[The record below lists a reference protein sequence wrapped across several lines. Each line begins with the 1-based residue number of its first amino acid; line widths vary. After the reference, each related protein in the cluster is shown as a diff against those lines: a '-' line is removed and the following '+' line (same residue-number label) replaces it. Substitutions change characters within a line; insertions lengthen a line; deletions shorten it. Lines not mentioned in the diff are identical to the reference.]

1 MLNDLFNSRFGQWMS
16 RFGDLLLLQLM
27 FLLTGIPVVTVGAGI
42 AALYSVSRKLHT
54 DSVSA
59 VIPAYFT
66 AFRANFRK
74 ATLLW
79 LSLLASG
86 ALLFFDLRFCRTGD
100 APWIGAARIVFYVLS
115 ALWYLLFLYAF
126 PLEAWF
132 DNTIGRHLENSIR
145 LSLSHL
151 GTTLLLTA
159 VNVLLFM
166 LAEYAK
172 AIALLVGA
180 SGCVY
185 LKTLIAGRLLFPEQF
200 IRTQDEDGET

>member
-16 RFGDLLLLQLM
+16 RFGDLLILQLM
-27 FLLTGIPVVTVGAGI
+27 FLLTSIPVVTAGAGI
-42 AALYSVSRKLHT
+42 AAMYSVSKKLQT
-54 DSVSA
+54 DSISM

-79 LSLLASG
+79 LTMLASG
-86 ALLFFDLRFCRTGD
+86 ALLLFDLRFWRTGN
-100 APWIGAARIVFYVLS
+100 AQWIGAARIAFYVLS
-115 ALWYLLFLYAF
+115 VVWALLFLYAF

-145 LSLSHL
+145 LSLSYL
-151 GTTLLLTA
+151 GATLLLTA
-159 VNVLLFM
+159 INVLLFV
-166 LAEYAK
+166 LVEYAK
-172 AIALLVGA
+172 AIALLIGA

-185 LKTLIAGRLLFPEQF
+185 LKTLVIGRLLFPEQF
-200 IRTQDEDGET
+200 IRKPNEDEEI